1 MALRTILVTGAT
13 GQQGGAVVRAL
24 LNHRNFDAS
33 SLKILALTRNATS
46 PSAQRLV
53 DSSKGVVQ
61 LIQGDTTNPKPIFDA
76 QPQGSIDSIFV
87 VTAMGKKPEEE
98 QAIPLIN
105 TAVEHGVKH
114 VIFSSVDRGGDEKSW
129 DNPCSE
135 IPHFVAKHNIE
146 LHIRNKAEKDPS
158 KFSWTILRPVA
169 FMDNFNP
176 GIFCKLMTAM
186 WRSALKPTTK
196 LQLTSVHDIGLFA
209 AEAFYNPTEYSG
221 KALGISGDEL
231 TLDETREKFKKVT
244 GKEMPETFTFLG
256 TLMLWMVKEMG
267 SMFAFFE
274 KQGYGV
280 DIAAKKKI
288 VPTEDFETWLK
299 ESSKWK

>member
-33 SLKILALTRNATS
+33 SLKILALTRNASS

-53 DSSKGVVQ
+53 DSSKGIVQ
-61 LIQGDTTNPKPIFDA
+61 LIQGNSTNPNPIFDA
-76 QPQGSIDSIFV
+76 QPKGSIDSLFV
-87 VTAMGKKPEEE
+87 VTTMGKQPEEQ
-98 QAIPLIN
+98 QAIPLID
-105 TAVEHGVKH
+105 TAVEHGVKQ
-114 VIFSSVDRGGDEKSW
+114 VIFSSVDRGGDIKSW
-129 DNPCSE
+129 DNPCPE

-158 KFSWTILRPVA
+158 QFAWTILRPVA

-176 GIFCKLMTAM
+176 GIFCKLFSAM

-196 LQLTSVHDIGLFA
+196 LQLTGVRDIGRFA
-209 AEAFYNPTEYSG
+209 AEAFYNSTEYDG
-221 KALGISGDEL
+221 KAVGIVGDEL
-231 TLDETREKFKKVT
+231 TLDEAHEKFKKVT
-244 GKEMPETFTFLG
+244 GKALPETFTFLG

-267 SMFAFFE
+267 AMFAFFE
-274 KQGYGV
+274 NQGYGV
-280 DIAAKKKI
+280 DIEATKKI